1 MARLGINTGT
11 AANDGT
17 GDTLLVAG
25 GKVNSNF
32 SEIYNIIGDGTNTFV
47 GVVTQITAGN
57 NLVTV
62 GGPGGISTS
71 YGSVVVSGVGQ
82 TGYINAADLIVT
94 GISTL
99 GVVTGATY
107 YGDGSNLTG
116 LGQTQNVRTES
127 LNVVG
132 VATVGG
138 HLSLATF
145 NATGICTFGS
155 TSAIEL
161 ADAVKLNFGD
171 NNDVNLHHP
180 AGTADLVV
188 EGTGET
194 LAKFTD
200 NAGVELYYNNN
211 KRFETTNTGTFATGI
226 STAEILSAT
235 TELRVAGIA
244 TITKDLSVSG
254 ITTVGIVTGH
264 TPGSAS
270 FHGGFSGMHYG
281 NGANLIGLNASSIQ
295 FGTLPD
301 ARFPATLPALNGSA
315 LTSLNA
321 TNLGSGTVPDAR
333 FPATLPASDGSA
345 LTTLNASELDS
356 GTIPDA
362 RFPATLPALN
372 GSALT
377 NLNGSNIA
385 SGTVSAARVGALPAS
400 KITTG
405 TFDAAR
411 IPSLDA
417 SKVTTGTFDA
427 ARIPTLNQNT
437 TGTAALAEGLTGT
450 PSIVVNTITA
460 NSFTFNNNLTVNAL
474 GVGTATA
481 PTSGVDIRSG
491 STVPLQV
498 ITTTGSGNGASLR
511 LRKHRSGQA
520 TQSGDKL
527 GGIIMQGDD
536 GTEDTYL
543 ATYGGIRA
551 ECVTATQG
559 SEDGKVE
566 ITTIG
571 SGSEVIGA
579 TLYSDGSVAGR
590 FAHDYTLTAPSSSA
604 YVFNGQGIPS
614 SIYPSGA
621 SNPDLPLIRGYT
633 YRFINNTGGHPFRI
647 QSTKGGSTGTQY
659 NHGVTNN
666 DGGNGTVITF
676 TVPYNAPPVLYYQ
689 CTSHGLMNGEFRIV
703 GPGPSSGLIADGNWT
718 VKDSAGTAYTQ
729 SSKSARYVLTGNKVE
744 IFGTVDIGS
753 SINNTNPVVLDFSD
767 WVTNAA
773 PWAAIGSGSNDRTLG
788 KGSVYGQLN
797 GANAELSTSELS
809 NLTTAFDANYGSLT
823 FIIQY
828 DEWSGNNYRRGM
840 ATLKT
845 QSLDSGSSIIFS
857 LVYWTDSNTW

>member
-11 AANDGT
+11 TANDGT
-17 GDTLLVAG
+17 GDTLLIAG

-171 NNDVNLHHP
+171 NNDVSLHHP

-194 LAKFTD
+194 LAKFID

-254 ITTVGIVTGH
+254 ITTLGIVTGA
-264 TPGSAS
+264 TYYGDAANLTNIPAGNLTGTVADARISTLTAS
-270 FHGGFSGMHYG
+270 KLTGALPAIS
-281 NGANLIGLNASSIQ
+281 GANLTDLDASD
-295 FGTLPD
+295 L
-301 ARFPATLPALNGSA
+301 A
-315 LTSLNA
+315 
-321 TNLGSGTVPDAR
+321 SGTV
-333 FPATLPASDGSA
+333 
-345 LTTLNASELDS
+345 
-356 GTIPDA
+356 PDA

-377 NLNGSNIA
+377 NLNGSNIS
-385 SGTVSAARVGALPAS
+385 SGTVSASRVGNLGAS

-450 PSIVVNTITA
+450 PSIVVNAITA
-460 NSFTFNNNLTVNAL
+460 NSFTFNNTLVVDSL
-474 GVGTATA
+474 GIGTATA
-481 PTSGVDIRSG
+481 PASGADIRSG

-511 LRKHRSGQA
+511 LRKHRSGVRTQA
-520 TQSGDKL
+520 GDKL
-527 GGIIMQGDD
+527 GGVIMQGDD
-536 GTEDTYL
+536 GTENTYL
-543 ATYGGIRA
+543 ASYGGIRA
-551 ECVTATQG
+551 ECVTNTQG

-579 TLYSDGSVAGR
+579 TFYSDGSVAGR
-590 FAHDYTLTAPSSSA
+590 FAHDYTITASGNTA
-604 YVFNGQGIPS
+604 YIFNGQGIPS
-614 SIYPSGA
+614 SLYPSGA
-621 SNPDLPLIRGYT
+621 QNPDIPLVRGYT
-633 YRFINNTGGHPFRI
+633 YRFINNSGGHPFRI
-647 QSTKGGSTGTQY
+647 QSTKNGSTGTQY

-676 TVPYNAPPVLYYQ
+676 TVPYTAPPVLYYQ
-689 CTSHGLMNGEFRIV
+689 CTSHSLMGGEFRIV
-703 GPGPSSGLIADGNWT
+703 GPGPSSGLISSSDWEIETGG
-718 VKDSAGTAYTQ
+718 SAYMTSA
-729 SSKSARYVLTGNKVE
+729 KAARYVLTGNKVE
-744 IFGTVDIGS
+744 IFGTVDISTG
-753 SINNTNPVVLDFSD
+753 NLGTGPVVINFSD
-767 WVTNAA
+767 WVTNTA
-773 PWAAIGSGSNDRTLG
+773 PWAAIGSNSVDRIG
-788 KGSVYGQLN
+788 RGVVHGQLN
-797 GANAELSTSELS
+797 GANSDLSTSELS
-809 NLTTAFDANYGSLT
+809 SFTTKYEGLSGALAFT
-823 FIIQY
+823 IHH
-828 DEWSGNNYRRGM
+828 DEWSGNNYRSGM
-840 ATLKT
+840 GTLT
-845 QSLDSGSSIIFS
+845 ANSLDTGSSFTFT

>member
-1 MARLGINTGT
+1 MARLGISTGT
-11 AANDGT
+11 TANDGT

-25 GKVNSNF
+25 GKINSNF
-32 SEIYNIIGDGTNTFV
+32 SEVYNIIGDGTNTFV

-82 TGYINAADLIVT
+82 TGYINATNLFVS
-94 GISTL
+94 GITTL

-116 LGQTQNVRTES
+116 LGQTQNVRTET
-127 LNVVG
+127 LDVVG
-132 VATVGG
+132 VTTVGG

-155 TSAIEL
+155 TSSIKL

-171 NNDVNLHHP
+171 NNDVSLHHP
-180 AGTADLVV
+180 TGTPDLVV

-194 LAKFTD
+194 LAKFID
-200 NAGVELYYNNN
+200 NGAVELYYNNN
-211 KRFETTNTGTFATGI
+211 KRFETTNTGTFSTGI
-226 STAEILSAT
+226 STAEIVSAT

-254 ITTVGIVTGH
+254 ITTVGIITGH
-264 TPGSAS
+264 TPGSAAYYGS
-270 FHGGFSGMHYG
+270 FNG
-281 NGANLIGLNASSIQ
+281 NGANLTGLNASSISS
-295 FGTLPD
+295 GTLPD

-333 FPATLPASDGSA
+333 FPATLPALDGSA

-377 NLNGSNIA
+377 NLNGSNIS
-385 SGTVSAARVGALPAS
+385 SGTVSASRVGNLGAS

-450 PSIVVNTITA
+450 PSIAVNTITA
-460 NSFTFNNNLTVNAL
+460 NSFTFNNNLAVNAL

-491 STVPLQV
+491 GIVPLQV
-498 ITTTGSGNGASLR
+498 ITTTGSGNGASIR

-566 ITTIG
+566 ITTVG

-590 FAHDYTLTAPSSSA
+590 FAHDYTLTANGSSQ

-614 SIYPSGA
+614 SLYPSGA
-621 SNPDLPLIRGYT
+621 SNPDIPLVRGYT
-633 YRFINNTGGHPFRI
+633 YRFINNSGGHPFRI
-647 QSTKGGSTGTQY
+647 QSTKNGSTGTQY

-676 TVPYNAPPVLYYQ
+676 TVPFVAPPVLYYQ
-689 CTSHGLMNGEFRIV
+689 CTSHGLMGGEFRIV
-703 GPGPSSGLIADGNWT
+703 GPGPSSSLIADSNWT
-718 VKDSAGTAYTQ
+718 VKDSAGTEYTQ
-729 SSKSARYVLTGNKVE
+729 SSKSARYVLTGNKIE
-744 IFGTVDIGS
+744 IFGTVDISS
-753 SINNTNPVVLDFSD
+753 SINNTNPIVLDFSD

-773 PWAAIGSGSNDRTLG
+773 PWAAIGSGGADQLG
-788 KGSVYGQLN
+788 RGVVHGQLN
-797 GANAELSTSELS
+797 GANADLSTSELS
-809 NLTTAFDANYGSLT
+809 SLTTKFNSSHGALAFT
-823 FIIQY
+823 IHH
-828 DEWSGNNYRRGM
+828 DEWSGNNYRAGM
-840 ATLKT
+840 GTLT
-845 QSLDSGSSIIFS
+845 ANSLDTGSSITFK

>member
-11 AANDGT
+11 TANDGT

-82 TGYINAADLIVT
+82 TGYINAANLKVS

-99 GVVTGATY
+99 GIVTGATY

-127 LNVVG
+127 LDVVG

-171 NNDVNLHHP
+171 NNDVSLHHP

-194 LAKFTD
+194 LAKFID

-226 STAEILSAT
+226 STAEILSAS

-254 ITTVGIVTGH
+254 ITTLGIVTGA
-264 TPGSAS
+264 TY
-270 FHGGFSGMHYG
+270 YG
-281 NGANLIGLNASSIQ
+281 DAANLTNIPAANITGTLPAISGANLTDLDASD
-295 FGTLPD
+295 L
-301 ARFPATLPALNGSA
+301 A
-315 LTSLNA
+315 
-321 TNLGSGTVPDAR
+321 SGTVPDAR
-333 FPATLPASDGSA
+333 FPATLPALDGSA

-377 NLNGSNIA
+377 NLNGSNIS
-385 SGTVSAARVGALPAS
+385 SGTVSASRVGNLGAS

-450 PSIVVNTITA
+450 PSIVVNAITA
-460 NSFTFNNNLTVNAL
+460 NSFTFNNNLVVDSL
-474 GVGTATA
+474 GIGTATA
-481 PTSGVDIRSG
+481 PGSGADIRSG

-498 ITTTGSGNGASLR
+498 ITTTGSSNGANLR
-511 LRKHRSGQA
+511 LRKHRSGLR
-520 TQSGDKL
+520 THSFGDKL
-527 GGIIMQGDD
+527 GGVIIQGDD
-536 GTEDTYL
+536 GTENTYL
-543 ATYGGIRA
+543 ATYGEIRA
-551 ECVTATQG
+551 ECVTNTQG

-571 SGSEVIGA
+571 SGSEVVGM
-579 TLYSDGSVAGR
+579 TLHSDASVSGR
-590 FAHDYTLTAPSSSA
+590 FAQDFTITNVSTQYA
-604 YVFNGQGIPS
+604 FNGVGIPTS
-614 SIYPSGA
+614 LYPSGA
-621 SNPDLPLIRGYT
+621 INPDLILMRGHT
-633 YRFINNTGGHPFRI
+633 YRFINNSGGHPFRI
-647 QSTKGGSTGTQY
+647 QSTINGSTGTQY

-676 TVPYNAPPVLYYQ
+676 TVPYHAPPYLYYQ
-689 CTSHGLMNGEFRIV
+689 CTKPMVAWVVNYKL
-703 GPGPSSGLIADGNWT
+703 LDL
-718 VKDSAGTAYTQ
+718 DL
-729 SSKSARYVLTGNKVE
+729 VLVLFQ
-744 IFGTVDIGS
+744 IMIG
-753 SINNTNPVVLDFSD
+753 
-767 WVTNAA
+767 
-773 PWAAIGSGSNDRTLG
+773 
-788 KGSVYGQLN
+788 K
-797 GANAELSTSELS
+797 
-809 NLTTAFDANYGSLT
+809 
-823 FIIQY
+823 
-828 DEWSGNNYRRGM
+828 
-840 ATLKT
+840 
-845 QSLDSGSSIIFS
+845 
-857 LVYWTDSNTW
+857 